1 MRRDKWV
8 KRWQVPSSSDSGVWT
23 VAVDAD
29 GNYGCSCPVWRFRR
43 QECHHI
49 KMVKEGIEYEMGAG
63 GFPALSQGLSGSSLE
78 NSQEVDER

>member
-1 MRRDKWV
+1 MRRDKWL
-8 KRWQVPSSSDSGVWT
+8 KRWQVPSSSDNGVWT

-49 KMVKEGIEYEMGAG
+49 KMVKEGRI
-63 GFPALSQGLSGSSLE
+63 
-78 NSQEVDER
+78 